1 MYLEKSVAA
10 AFEAM
15 ETKEFYVK
23 RSFENS
29 YSANQLFGD
38 SLSQKVNLDLEELRL
53 RVESGEKEEAVLAD
67 FLSEENFRSW
77 YAGLTAKMSEVLA
90 GEEHEE

>member
-1 MYLEKSVAA
+1 M
-10 AFEAM
+10 
-15 ETKEFYVK
+15 
-23 RSFENS
+23 
-29 YSANQLFGD
+29 
-38 SLSQKVNLDLEELRL
+38 
-53 RVESGEKEEAVLAD
+53 AD